1 MDEKDAVHSVKSMV
15 SSEIGPI
22 LPVAHGGARGIAMVN
37 ARALSGVLVLVLTLI
52 GYGCG
57 GKKPKV
63 EVPPAIEE
71 FKTQAMKF
79 VEAGTQTAAKAS
91 QGVSF
96 SVLKPQVVSTKA
108 DHDLLL
114 AVWPKAVP
122 TDSQKDF
129 AKAIEGWNL
138 ALELWAL
145 KIKKADNPTAPSVNG
160 FNDYIAYGLEGMVV
174 ERHGKDF
181 LVEPYR
187 NKNFLPFDINIKIL
201 LYLAERSF
209 YAGRTKILK
218 ELDEKSILKDLGEKK
233 KGAQ

>member
-1 MDEKDAVHSVKSMV
+1 M
-15 SSEIGPI
+15 
-22 LPVAHGGARGIAMVN
+22 N
-37 ARALSGVLVLVLTLI
+37 ARVLSGILVLALF

-57 GKKPKV
+57 HKEPKK

-79 VEAGTQTAAKAS
+79 IEAGTQTTAKAS
-91 QGVSF
+91 QGVPYSDF
-96 SVLKPQVVSTKA
+96 KSQAVSTKA
-108 DHDLLL
+108 DHDLML

-129 AKAIEGWNL
+129 AKSIEGWNL

-145 KIKKADNPTAPSVNG
+145 KIKKADNPTAPNVNG
-160 FNDYIAYGLEGMVV
+160 FDGYIAYGLEGMVV

-181 LVEPYR
+181 LVESYR
-187 NKNFLPFDINIKIL
+187 DKNFLPFDINIKVL

-209 YAGRTKILK
+209 YTGRTKILK
-218 ELDEKSILKDLGEKK
+218 ELDEKKILTASDEKK
-233 KGAQ
+233 KGAK